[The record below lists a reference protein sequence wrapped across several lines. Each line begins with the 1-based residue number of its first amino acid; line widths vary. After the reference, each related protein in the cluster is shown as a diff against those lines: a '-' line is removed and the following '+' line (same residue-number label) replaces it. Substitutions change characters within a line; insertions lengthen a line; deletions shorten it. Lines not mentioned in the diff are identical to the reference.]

1 LGNLLKTVTELLN
14 EGRTR
19 SLSQSSNGEEA
30 KRNPANAVP
39 ASSEQLN
46 YFEIVTHI
54 RRLHFHEKA

>member
-1 LGNLLKTVTELLN
+1 
-14 EGRTR
+14 
-19 SLSQSSNGEEA
+19 LSQSSNGEEA